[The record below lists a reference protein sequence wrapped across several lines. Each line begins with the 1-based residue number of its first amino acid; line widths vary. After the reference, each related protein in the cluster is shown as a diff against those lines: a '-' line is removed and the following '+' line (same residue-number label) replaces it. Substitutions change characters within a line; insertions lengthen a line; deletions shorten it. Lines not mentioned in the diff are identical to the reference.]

1 MLQLGDSGRVKQK
14 YFSRGEKCDC
24 ANRREI
30 AIKIPVSGDDPRQSK
45 PEAGAI
51 LTLGGRPRGGLRARS
66 HRDRLALHCRASL
79 SRHFVG
85 KDRADA
91 TAFGNEAM
99 TSLPF
104 EKRTASTSRAAE
116 GLVGAPVLVVEDER
130 DLAEEIRLE
139 LQASGHPVQLSET
152 VDDGLRAA
160 RSGVAV
166 LIIDRMLQGEDGLS
180 IIEALRAE
188 GNATPALVI
197 SALSS
202 VDERINGL
210 KAGGDD
216 YLIKPFDIRELTARV
231 EALLR
236 RGGDVRLSRLHAGA
250 IEMDLIKRTV
260 RCDGEPVDLLPREF
274 TLLEYFMRRPGQIV
288 TRAMLLEDVWNF
300 KFMAQTNVVDVQIG
314 NLRRKLDPT
323 GARRFIVNIRA
334 VGFKLNAD
342 T

>member
-1 MLQLGDSGRVKQK
+1 MSMSSFEGG
-14 YFSRGEKCDC
+14 
-24 ANRREI
+24 
-30 AIKIPVSGDDPRQSK
+30 PRPTTRSTDGS
-45 PEAGAI
+45 AGTPI
-51 LTLGGRPRGGLRARS
+51 
-66 HRDRLALHCRASL
+66 
-79 SRHFVG
+79 
-85 KDRADA
+85 
-91 TAFGNEAM
+91 
-99 TSLPF
+99 
-104 EKRTASTSRAAE
+104 
-116 GLVGAPVLVVEDER
+116 LVVEDER

-152 VDDGLRAA
+152 VAEGLRAA
-160 RSGVAV
+160 RSGASV
-166 LIIDRMLQGEDGLS
+166 LVIDRMLHGEDGLS
-180 IIEALRAE
+180 IIETLRGE

-216 YLIKPFDIRELTARV
+216 YLVKPFDIRELTARV

-236 RGGDVRLSRLHAGA
+236 RGGETRQTRLQVGA
-250 IEMDLIKRTV
+250 LEMDLVDRTV
-260 RCDGEPVDLLPREF
+260 RCDSKLLDLLPREF

-314 NLRRKLDPT
+314 NLRRKLDPA
-323 GARRFIVNIRA
+323 GVRRFIVNIRA

-342 T
+342 A

>member
-1 MLQLGDSGRVKQK
+1 MAQTD
-14 YFSRGEKCDC
+14 
-24 ANRREI
+24 
-30 AIKIPVSGDDPRQSK
+30 
-45 PEAGAI
+45 
-51 LTLGGRPRGGLRARS
+51 RP
-66 HRDRLALHCRASL
+66 
-79 SRHFVG
+79 
-85 KDRADA
+85 
-91 TAFGNEAM
+91 
-99 TSLPF
+99 
-104 EKRTASTSRAAE
+104 AE
-116 GLVGAPVLVVEDER
+116 GLAGASVLVVEDER

-139 LQASGHPVQLSET
+139 LQASGHAVQLSET

-180 IIEALRAE
+180 IIESLRAE
-188 GNATPALVI
+188 GNTTPALVI

-216 YLIKPFDIRELTARV
+216 YLVKPFDIRELTARV

-236 RGGDVRLSRLHAGA
+236 RGGDAQIVATACRPPSRWISSSGPCGA
-250 IEMDLIKRTV
+250 TAKL
-260 RCDGEPVDLLPREF
+260 VDLLPREF

-314 NLRRKLDPT
+314 NLRRKLDPAD
-323 GARRFIVNIRA
+323 ARRFIINIRA

-342 T
+342 I

>member
-1 MLQLGDSGRVKQK
+1 MNLLSKV
-14 YFSRGEKCDC
+14 
-24 ANRREI
+24 A
-30 AIKIPVSGDDPRQSK
+30 RQ
-45 PEAGAI
+45 
-51 LTLGGRPRGGLRARS
+51 
-66 HRDRLALHCRASL
+66 HDRAS
-79 SRHFVG
+79 
-85 KDRADA
+85 
-91 TAFGNEAM
+91 
-99 TSLPF
+99 
-104 EKRTASTSRAAE
+104 
-116 GLVGAPVLVVEDER
+116 VLVVEDER

-139 LQASGHPVQLSET
+139 LQASGHPVQVAET
-152 VDDGLRAA
+152 VDDGLRVA

-180 IIEALRAE
+180 IIESLRAE

-202 VDERINGL
+202 VDERIIGL

-216 YLIKPFDIRELTARV
+216 YLVKPFDIRELTARV

-236 RGGDVRLSRLHAGA
+236 RSRDTRPTRLQVGGL
-250 IEMDLIKRTV
+250 EMDLVERTAS
-260 RCDGEPVDLLPREF
+260 CDGKLVDLLPREF
-274 TLLEYFMRRPGQIV
+274 ALLEYFMRRPGQIV

-334 VGFKLNAD
+334 VGFKLNVD
-342 T
+342 D